1 MAKDRKFLKG
11 IAARLSGGN
20 PMAMILNLAKPFM
33 GDFNQYLDLM
43 DKPES
48 EGGLLKDGEQKCY
61 LVLCLSKAKDE
72 VRIMQIFLKIENGQV
87 VVTRQ
92 VHLSNLN
99 ELENG
104 STE

>member
-1 MAKDRKFLKG
+1 MAKDKNFLKG

-20 PMAMILNLAKPFM
+20 PMAMILSIAKPFM
-33 GDFNQYLDLM
+33 GDFNQYLDGM

-61 LVLCLSKAKDE
+61 LALSKIKDE
-72 VRIMQIFLKIENGQV
+72 VRIMQVFLKIENGQLV
-87 VVTRQ
+87 ITRQ

-104 STE
+104 QSE